1 MLAHMNNLLPDTHQI
16 DPTYVKAIAA
26 KGFSDQL
33 QQYAILNR
41 FEARLRTLDKKK
53 DGKIVR
59 SWEGTWASDVLETP
73 EYAAFQEP
81 FEDAEGRRTAGG
93 QKRKLLV
100 REREVIYKRYAPP
113 APAGTSVAEVTS
125 MRSPPT
131 SPPAEGSRRAE
142 HLCR

>member
-1 MLAHMNNLLPDTHQI
+1 MSTYSRARRCVKTTTMATSMLNHLNNLLPATHQI
-16 DPTYVKAIAA
+16 DPAYVKAIKA

-33 QQYAILNR
+33 QQHAILDR
-41 FEARLRTLDKKK
+41 LEARLRTLDKKK
-53 DGKIVR
+53 DGAIVR

-100 REREVIYKRYAPP
+100 KPQLA
-113 APAGTSVAEVTS
+113 
-125 MRSPPT
+125 
-131 SPPAEGSRRAE
+131 
-142 HLCR
+142 CR

>member
-1 MLAHMNNLLPDTHQI
+1 MSTYSRARRCVKTTTMATSMLNHLNNLLPATHQI
-16 DPTYVKAIAA
+16 DPAYVKAIKA

-33 QQYAILNR
+33 QQHAILDR
-41 FEARLRTLDKKK
+41 LEARLRTLDKKK

-93 QKRKLLV
+93 QQ
-100 REREVIYKRYAPP
+100 REQLIA
-113 APAGTSVAEVTS
+113 SS
-125 MRSPPT
+125 
-131 SPPAEGSRRAE
+131 
-142 HLCR
+142 